1 MLAVEERRVH
11 AHADAAVDAL
21 GGADQLQPEPELVRV
36 GHVVGRDVLDPL
48 VDDLVEVD
56 RGRER
61 QPGEDRHL
69 GGGVAARHVVGRVG
83 LRVAQL
89 LGLHQR
95 LLVGD
100 AGARHLGEDVV
111 RRAVDDP
118 VDALDVRGRKR
129 LLQHADHR
137 HDAGHRALEAQLD
150 LVLARARPQLLPVLG
165 EQLLVGR
172 DDVLARAHRPQH
184 VVARRLDAADQL
196 HDQVRALED
205 RLEVAA
211 GARQHAAELGAQARG
226 RGDRAGALL
235 QQPLERRADGPVT
248 QQSDAEGLRR
258 RGHAAPR
265 RSPGAPPRASG
276 RRSRRPPA
284 GGAGRCSCWR
294 ARTRRRRSPA

>member
-1 MLAVEERRVH
+1 MTSLDDRQRLRRLRRGGGRDHRRDDVAEHRARGLRAARAGARHRDLRDGVGLDRDRVERAVDGGQRMLAVEERRVH
-11 AHADAAVDAL
+11 AHADPAVDAL

-118 VDALDVRGRKR
+118 VDALDVRGRQR

-205 RLEVAA
+205 L
-211 GARQHAAELGAQARG
+211 
-226 RGDRAGALL
+226 
-235 QQPLERRADGPVT
+235 P
-248 QQSDAEGLRR
+248 
-258 RGHAAPR
+258 
-265 RSPGAPPRASG
+265 
-276 RRSRRPPA
+276 RSRRA
-284 GGAGRCSCWR
+284 SAS
-294 ARTRRRRSPA
+294 ARR